1 MSLLQVKNLSI
12 SFTSGKQLLSVV
24 QNVSFDIERGEI
36 VALVGESGCGKS
48 VTCLSLT
55 KLLPEPPARYC
66 GGSIDFNSDGKILQ
80 MLSLRPRELQKI
92 RGGKIAYIFQEPSVS
107 LNPVF
112 KVGEQIAEAVLL
124 HHSEPQNVEKIVLS
138 LLEDVGIPDPA
149 IRAQCY
155 PHELSGGMQQRIMIA
170 MALAGEPELL
180 VADEPTTALDVTIQA
195 QILDL
200 LRDLQRKRGMSI
212 ILVTHNLGIVAE
224 VADRVIVMYAGHTV
238 ESAPAQTL
246 LDNPQ
251 HPYTRALLNA
261 VPRLGHSDKQ
271 LTSIAGTIP
280 SPENFPPGCRFYG
293 RCFKCENLT
302 EEQQQYCAREIP
314 PWSNCGADHFHRCF
328 YPLSATIE
336 YSEVTS

>member
-1 MSLLQVKNLSI
+1 MPLLQVKNLSI
-12 SFTSGKQLLSVV
+12 SFKSGKQLLSVV
-24 QNVSFDIERGEI
+24 QNVSFDVKRGEI

-55 KLLPEPPARYC
+55 KLLPEPPAQYC
-66 GGSIDFNSDGKILQ
+66 GGTITFESDNKHWQ
-80 MLSLRPRELQKI
+80 MLSLKNRKLQKI

-112 KVGEQIAEAVLL
+112 RVGEQIAEAVIL
-124 HHSEPQNVEKIVLS
+124 HHSEPHNIEQIVLS
-138 LLEDVGIPDPA
+138 LLEDVGIPDP
-149 IRAQCY
+149 ISRAKCY

-200 LRDLQRKRGMSI
+200 LRSLQRKRSMSI

-224 VADRVIVMYAGHTV
+224 VADRVVVMYAGHTV
-238 ESAPAQTL
+238 EAAPTQTL

-261 VPRLGHSDKQ
+261 VPQLGHSDKQ
-271 LTSIAGTIP
+271 LTSIPGTIP
-280 SPENFPPGCRFYG
+280 SPENFPRGCRFYG
-293 RCFKCENLT
+293 RCISCDSMPEA
-302 EEQQQYCAREIP
+302 QQQQCANIIP
-314 PWSNCGADHFHRCF
+314 PWAKCGNEHFHRCF
-328 YPLSATIE
+328 YPLSSINQP
-336 YSEVTS
+336 SEVK

>member
-1 MSLLQVKNLSI
+1 MPLLEVKDLSI
-12 SFTSGKQLLSVV
+12 SFASGKQLLSVV
-24 QNVSFDIERGEI
+24 QNVSFNVERGEI

-66 GGSIDFNSDGKILQ
+66 GGTITFNFDGKERQ
-80 MLSLRPRELQKI
+80 MLSLKNRELQKI

-112 KVGEQIAEAVLL
+112 RVGEQIAEAVLL
-124 HHSEPQNVEKIVLS
+124 HHSEPHNVEQIVIS
-138 LLEDVGIPDPA
+138 LLEDVGIPDPVT
-149 IRAQCY
+149 RAKCY

-200 LRDLQRKRGMSI
+200 LRDLQRKRSMSI

-224 VADRVIVMYAGHTV
+224 VADRVVVMYAGHNV
-238 ESAPAQTL
+238 ESAPTQRL

-251 HPYTRALLNA
+251 HPYTCALLNA
-261 VPRLGHSDKQ
+261 VPQLGHSDKK
-271 LTSIAGTIP
+271 LTAIPGTIP
-280 SPENFPPGCRFYG
+280 SPENFPAGCRFYG
-293 RCFKCENLT
+293 RCVRSETLT
-302 EEQQQYCAREIP
+302 EEQKKQCASTIP
-314 PWSNCGADHFHRCF
+314 PWHNCENEHFHRCF
-328 YPLSATIE
+328 YPPSPIIE
-336 YSEVTS
+336 QSEVIS

>member
-1 MSLLQVKNLSI
+1 MPLLQVKDLSV
-12 SFTSGKQLLSVV
+12 SFASGKQLLSVV
-24 QNVSFDIERGEI
+24 QNVSLEVERGEI

-48 VTCLSLT
+48 VTCLAMT

-66 GGSIDFNSDGKILQ
+66 GGTITFNYNDKNWQ
-80 MLSLRPRELQKI
+80 MLSLKPRELQKI

-124 HHSEPQNVEKIVLS
+124 HHSEPHNVEQIVLS

-149 IRAQCY
+149 TRIKCY

-180 VADEPTTALDVTIQA
+180 IADEPTTALDVTIQA

-200 LRDLQRKRGMSI
+200 LRELQRKRSMSI

-224 VADRVIVMYAGHTV
+224 VADRVVVMYAGHTV

-246 LDNPQ
+246 IDNPQ
-251 HPYTRALLNA
+251 HPYTRALLSA
-261 VPRLGHSDKQ
+261 VPQLGHSDKQ
-271 LTSIAGTIP
+271 LTSIPGTIP
-280 SPENFPPGCRFYG
+280 SPENFPHGCRFYG
-293 RCFKCENLT
+293 RCVRCETLT
-302 EEQQQYCAREIP
+302 EEQKQRCASQTP
-314 PWSNCGADHFHRCF
+314 SWYNCGTEHFHRCF
-328 YPLSATIE
+328 YPPSPVIE
-336 YSEVTS
+336 QSEVAS